1 MKKHA
6 IAATLAAA
14 ASLFAT
20 GAQAQV
26 AGTMSVQLGW
36 NRITP
41 HVKNGDLSA
50 PALPDS
56 KIDVGSASSAILTAT
71 YMWTDDVSL
80 EFFGGLPYKHD
91 INGVIQ
97 GQNIGKIGSI
107 HQISPTLMFQY
118 RLLGTD
124 APVRPYI
131 GVGPTY
137 AVFYGTEGS
146 AALTAMT
153 NPGGGTPTTIGGDKS
168 FGGSGQLGAAIR
180 INQNWFVDV
189 SVIKTWITAST
200 PLSTGQ
206 TISAHLDPVSVNASL
221 GYRF

>member
-14 ASLFAT
+14 ASLVAPA
-20 GAQAQV
+20 AQAQT
-26 AGTMSVQLGW
+26 AGTMLLQLGW

-41 HVKNGDLSA
+41 HVKSGDLSA

-56 KIDVGSASSAILTAT
+56 KIDIGSASSAIMTAT
-71 YMWTDDVSL
+71 YMWTDNFSM

-91 INGVIQ
+91 IDGVIQ

-107 HQISPTLMFQY
+107 HQISPTLIFQY

-131 GVGPTY
+131 GAGPTY
-137 AVFYGTEGS
+137 AIFYGTEGS

-153 NPGGGTPTTIGGDKS
+153 NPGGSTPTTIGGDKS
-168 FGGSGQLGAAIR
+168 FGGSVQLGATAKITG
-180 INQNWFVDV
+180 NWFVDA
-189 SVIKTWITAST
+189 SVLKTWITAST

-206 TISAHLDPVSVNASL
+206 TISAHLDPISVNVSV